1 VKRLLTAA
9 INSYQGSKYLFSK
22 ETAFQQEVY
31 LLAFLIPVIFY
42 VDVSNV
48 ERAVLFLS
56 ALLILIVE
64 VLNTAIE
71 RTIDRIGYETHELS
85 GLAKDIASFA
95 VLLSILTAVVIWL
108 IILL

>member
-1 VKRLLTAA
+1 VKRLLAA
-9 INSYQGSKYLFSK
+9 AMNSYQGSKYLFSK

-31 LLAFLIPVIFY
+31 LIIALLPVVFY
-42 VDVSNV
+42 LDVSNV

-56 ALLILIVE
+56 VLLILIVE

-71 RTIDRIGYETHELS
+71 RTIDRIGYEIHELS

-95 VLLSILTAVVIWL
+95 VLLSILTAIIVWL
-108 IILL
+108 MILL